1 MRYNPFEKEMG
12 EIDLQDLDK
21 LIELKVAEGWF
32 IEYKSAFPSTEKIS
46 HSIAAFANS
55 DGGYYMVGVEEGQNN
70 EAKSIC
76 GFSKSTLKQPK
87 EHIRNVV
94 LSHISPKPKFESK
107 LIDLDKE
114 RQVLIVYISKGLE
127 TPYVTKDGRIYRRV
141 GEGSDPVPETDRY
154 TLNRLFEQSINQKKL
169 IENFSVNQFSLCH
182 QQENLGQCF
191 LESYFL
197 TAEEY
202 KFDKFFEEDFID
214 TLLNNFTTSV
224 LYFGKFIEGKIS
236 FNQIQS
242 SENSFVI
249 TSISGPDTAK
259 YFNITIEIFSNGNLK
274 LFFPIRDYNLE
285 NYEFAKGSTPQ
296 REIYLFEL
304 SVLLSDEQKESLR
317 FIDGFE
323 VLLVFGVIFNQYKR
337 LLLENGYNGK
347 IKSRF
352 KFTNIWRKVLFLNDK
367 NYLSFINK
375 YGLPINHKD
384 FVEIPEFSDGKVI
397 ELDISTIDDLD
408 ISRIVLEAL
417 GLPFNHLTKC
427 LNGIKDYF

>member
-1 MRYNPFEKEMG
+1 MRYNPFEKEIA
-12 EIDLQDLDK
+12 EINQQDLDK
-21 LIELKVAEGWF
+21 LLELKVAEGWF
-32 IEYKSAFPSTEKIS
+32 IEYKSSLPSTEKIS

-55 DGGYYMVGVEEGQNN
+55 DGGWYMVGFEEGQNN

-76 GFSKSTLKQPK
+76 GFPKSIIKQPK
-87 EHIRNVV
+87 EHLRNVV
-94 LSHISPKPKFESK
+94 ISHISPKPKFESK
-107 LIDLDKE
+107 LIDLDND
-114 RQVLIVYISKGLE
+114 RHILIVYISKGLE

-154 TLNRLFEQSINQKKL
+154 SLNRLFEQSINQKKL
-169 IENFSVNQFSLCH
+169 IEKFSVNQFSLCH

-197 TAEEY
+197 IAKEY

-214 TLLNNFTTSV
+214 TLLKNFTTPV

-249 TSISGPDTAK
+249 TSISNPDTSI

-274 LFFPIRDYNLE
+274 LFFPIKEYDLE
-285 NYEFAKGSTPQ
+285 KCEFTDGSIAQ
-296 REIYLFEL
+296 RETYLSEL
-304 SVLLSDEQKESLR
+304 SVLLSDEQKGHLR

-323 VLLVFGVIFNQYKR
+323 VLSVFGVIFNQYKR
-337 LLLENGYNGK
+337 LLAENSYDGE

-352 KFTNIWRKVLFLNDK
+352 KFTNIWRKVLFLNDI
-367 NYLSFINK
+367 NYLPFINK
-375 YGLPINHKD
+375 YGLPVNHKD
-384 FVEIPEFSDGKVI
+384 FIEIPEFSDGKVI
-397 ELDISTIDDLD
+397 EFELSTIDDLD

-417 GLPFNHLTKC
+417 GIPFNHLTKC
-427 LNGIKDYF
+427 LNGIKDYL